1 MLIWIII
8 FSILGSIGAILAALL
23 FICLVETI
31 QEKLIPNLL
40 SFATGTLLT
49 AALMGLIPEAIES
62 SGEVR
67 LITPIILG
75 GILIFFFLEKLIIWR
90 DCDFKECE
98 VHGNH
103 ASGPVVLIGDAF
115 HNFTDGIVIASAFL
129 TNFYVGLAASI
140 TIIMHEIPQ
149 ETGDFGILLH
159 NGMSKKKALL
169 YNGLSSSTTI
179 PAAIISY
186 FLLEIFHSFVPV
198 FLAIS
203 AASFLYIA
211 LSDLTPHL
219 HERTGAKD
227 IIKQMIL
234 ISLGILIMVLILNLG
249 GGHSH

>member
-8 FSILGSIGAILAALL
+8 FSILGSIGAILAAALFVLL
-23 FICLVETI
+23 GEKL
-31 QEKLIPNLL
+31 QEKLIPSLL
-40 SFATGTLLT
+40 SFATGTLLS
-49 AALMGLIPEAIES
+49 AALLGLIPNAIEAV
-62 SGEVR
+62 GEPH
-67 LITPIILG
+67 LITPILLG
-75 GILIFFFLEKLIIWR
+75 GILFFFFLEKLIIWR

-98 VHGNH
+98 VHGSH
-103 ASGPVVLIGDAF
+103 ASGPVILIGDAF

-140 TIIMHEIPQ
+140 TIILHEIPQ

-159 NGMSKKKALL
+159 NGMSKKKAIL
-169 YNGLSSSTTI
+169 YNMLSSSATI
-179 PAAIISY
+179 PSAIISY
-186 FLLEIFHSFVPV
+186 FVLDIFHDFVPV
-198 FLAIS
+198 FLALS

-227 IIKQMIL
+227 IIKQVIL

-249 GGHSH
+249 GGHTH